1 VRARRPLKAL
11 LLSLAAV
18 GCAPSGGLEIAATA
32 TDVVDFNVTDT
43 TLSEETS
50 GTGDGSGDPPAPP
63 PPSTSAGDDTDGSGS
78 GDDALLVPAR
88 ASWRVATEP
97 PPAGWREVDFDDR
110 AWVAADAPLGGAG
123 ASDLATEVTS
133 AAAPIAVYA
142 RTTFTLTTPPATAL
156 LHLRRADAAAIY
168 LNGAAVLNTNVVD
181 GAAEVTSAGD
191 EGRRYLRFALDGAA
205 LHAGDNAIA
214 VEVYRRGAGDPF
226 AFDLQLE
233 AAASTDAYVQLRTR
247 TYDGEY
253 GDRNVGAI
261 WIERS
266 DGAYVRTLARWAAVR
281 REHLVRW
288 RAASGDDSADA
299 ITSATRSSHRT
310 TALTWE
316 LVDALGAPL
325 EPGDYRLRAEFTED
339 NSNKGAPLGPLLE
352 VPFTV
357 GEAAAT
363 TVSAA
368 PGFRDVTL
376 LTP

>member
-1 VRARRPLKAL
+1 MRLQLSCARPLRAAL
-11 LLSLAAV
+11 LALAAA
-18 GCAPSGGLEIAATA
+18 CAPAGGVEIVGVET
-32 TDVVDFNVTDT
+32 VDFGHVDTDM
-43 TLSEETS
+43 SYSTS
-50 GTGDGSGDPPAPP
+50 SSSDAGGDEPTPP
-63 PPSTSAGDDTDGSGS
+63 PPSTSAGGDTDGAA
-78 GDDALLVPAR
+78 DDGLLVPAR
-88 ASWRVATEP
+88 ATWRVATDA
-97 PPAGWREVDFDDR
+97 PPADWRAVDFDDS
-110 AWVAADAPLGGAG
+110 AWTEAAAPLGGAG
-123 ASDLATEVTS
+123 ASDLATEVASTG
-133 AAAPIAVYA
+133 APIALYA
-142 RTTFTLTTPPATAL
+142 RTTFAVTTPPTTAL

-168 LNGAAVLNTNVVD
+168 LNGAPVLRSNIVD
-181 GAAEVTSAGD
+181 DAAELAAGGD
-191 EGRRYLRFALDGAA
+191 EGRRYLRFAIDGAA
-205 LHAGDNAIA
+205 LQAGANAIA

-233 AAASTDAYVQLRTR
+233 AAAADGAYVQLRTA

-266 DGAYVRTLARWAAVR
+266 DGAYVRTLALWAAVR

-288 RAASGDDSADA
+288 RTASGDDSADA

-316 LVDALGAPL
+316 LVDGLGAPL
-325 EPGDYRLRAEFTED
+325 EPGDYRLRAEFTEE

-352 VPFTV
+352 LPFTV
-357 GEAAAT
+357 GAAT
-363 TVSAA
+363 ATTIPAA